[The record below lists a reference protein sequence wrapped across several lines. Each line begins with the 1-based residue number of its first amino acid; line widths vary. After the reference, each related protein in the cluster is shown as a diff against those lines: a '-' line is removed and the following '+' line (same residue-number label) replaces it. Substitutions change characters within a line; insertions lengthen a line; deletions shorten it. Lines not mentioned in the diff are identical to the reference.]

1 MLELDGREFVIE
13 ARVRLTAFYLDGSTV
28 AW

>member
-1 MLELDGREFVIE
+1 MLKLDGREFVME
-13 ARVRLTAFYLDGSTV
+13 ARVRLMAFYLDGSKV